1 MAEEARRAEWA
12 EVKSAMEGFGL
23 DVIGDRES
31 MSPGGRVGG
40 YGPSDALGSDLA
52 AVVDKGRILWLMSI
66 LGVYLPV
73 DTTDYIIL
81 LRSHVC
87 FPH

>member
-1 MAEEARRAEWA
+1 M
-12 EVKSAMEGFGL
+12 
-23 DVIGDRES
+23 
-31 MSPGGRVGG
+31 GG

-52 AVVDKGRILWLMSI
+52 AVVDKGRMLWLMSI

-73 DTTDYIIL
+73 DTTEYIIL